1 MSIKPAVLVLV
12 TTALLVFGMPGRAG
26 ADDIAVIVNLSNPIS
41 GLTMVQLRKMVLAQ
55 EGKWP
60 GGGKI
65 VLWMTAPGQPERANA
80 LKLVCGMT
88 ETDFTLHFM
97 HASFNGDSGD
107 PPKTAGS
114 AAQVRQS
121 VAGSANGLGFI
132 SAAQVDDSVKVV
144 AIDGNRPGQATYKLK
159 VK

>member
-1 MSIKPAVLVLV
+1 MKPAVLVMV
-12 TTALLVFGMPGRAG
+12 TTALLAFGVPSRAA
-26 ADDIAVIVNLSNPIS
+26 ADDIAVIVNPSNPVTA
-41 GLTMVQLRKMVLAQ
+41 LTMTQLRKMVLAQ

-65 VLWMTAPGQPERANA
+65 VLWMTAPGQPDRAIA

-107 PPKTAGS
+107 PPKSAGS
-114 AAQVRQS
+114 GAQVRQS
-121 VAGSANGLGFI
+121 VAGSANGLGLI

-144 AIDGNRPGQATYKLK
+144 TIDGNRPGQPTYKLK
-159 VK
+159 GK

>member
-1 MSIKPAVLVLV
+1 MPMKRAVLVLV
-12 TTALLVFGMPGRAG
+12 ATALLGFALPARA
-26 ADDIAVIVNLSNPIS
+26 AAEDIAVIVNPSNPIT
-41 GLTMVQLRKMVLAQ
+41 TMTMIQLRKIVLAQ

-65 VLWMTAPGQPERANA
+65 ILWMTAPGQLERANT
-80 LKLVCGMT
+80 LKIVCGMT

-107 PPKTAGS
+107 PPKTAASG
-114 AAQVRQS
+114 AQVRQS
-121 VAGSANGLGFI
+121 VAGSVNGLGFI

-144 AIDGNRPGQATYKLK
+144 TIDGNRPGQPTYKLK
-159 VK
+159 LK